1 MKLHKIADLYV
12 GIDYRHPT
20 MTKQAKPYLSEDK
33 PEIVDIVTWASDE
46 SIKDLQE
53 TYPVFSENDC
63 EYMLTGN
70 GFYSELLHFG
80 GLMIHASAVVYKG
93 GAYLFSADSGT
104 GKSTHTQLWL
114 KAFGDE
120 AKILNDDKPAVRIID
135 GKAYAYGTPWS
146 GKTDWNL
153 NVRADLK
160 GICFLERAKENTIR
174 RADAGEVVSDLL
186 RQTIRPQKEE
196 NMDKL
201 LENMD
206 ALLKIVPVYK
216 MGCNMDVSAAEVSY
230 NAMK

>member
-12 GIDYRHPT
+12 GIDYRYPT
-20 MTKQAKPYLSEDK
+20 MIKQAKAYLSDDK

-174 RADAGEVVSDLL
+174 RANAGEVVSDLL

>member
-174 RADAGEVVSDLL
+174 RAAAGEVISDLL

-201 LENMD
+201 LENID

>member
-216 MGCNMDVSAAEVSY
+216 MGCNMDVSAAEMSY

>member
-12 GIDYRHPT
+12 GIDYKYPT
-20 MTKQAKPYLSEDK
+20 MTKQAEPYLSHDK
-33 PEIVDIVTWASDE
+33 PEIVDIVTWASDDG
-46 SIKDLQE
+46 IKNFLE
-53 TYPVFSENDC
+53 KYNVFSENDA
-63 EYMLTGN
+63 EYLLTGN
-70 GFYSELLHFG
+70 GFYSELLHFD

-114 KAFGDE
+114 KAFGNE
-120 AKILNDDKPAVRIID
+120 AKILNDDKPAVRVVD

-160 GICFLERAKENTIR
+160 GICFLERAKENTIKR
-174 RADAGEVVSDLL
+174 VSPGEVVSDLL
-186 RQTIRPQKEE
+186 RQTIRPSETENMDSLLE

-201 LENMD
+201 LS
-206 ALLKIVPVYK
+206 IVPVYK
-216 MGCNMDVSAAEVSY
+216 MGCNMDTEAALVSY